1 MSLTKKHT
9 KHKITI
15 PNDFNELK
23 TELELLL
30 NKNDKIINTYLEHTV
45 YTSAI
50 SDTNK
55 VKLKDIYEKN
65 HKLILDTF
73 T

>member
-1 MSLTKKHT
+1 MSLTNKH

-23 TELELLL
+23 TQLDLLL
-30 NKNDKIINTYLEHTV
+30 SKNDKIINTYLENTV

-55 VKLKDIYEKN
+55 LKLKEIYEKN

>member
-1 MSLTKKHT
+1 MSLNE

-23 TELELLL
+23 NELELLL

-45 YTSAI
+45 I
-50 SDTNK
+50 H
-55 VKLKDIYEKN
+55 L
-65 HKLILDTF
+65 
-73 T
+73 

>member
-30 NKNDKIINTYLEHTV
+30 NKNDKIINKYLEKTV

-55 VKLKDIYEKN
+55 IKLKEIYEKN
-65 HKLILDTF
+65 HKLILHTF
-73 T
+73 K

>member
-1 MSLTKKHT
+1 MSLTKKHK

-30 NKNDKIINTYLEHTV
+30 NKNDKIINKYLENTV

-55 VKLKDIYEKN
+55 IKLKEIYEKN
-65 HKLILDTF
+65 HKLILHTF

>member
-1 MSLTKKHT
+1 MSLNK

-23 TELELLL
+23 NELDLLL
-30 NKNDKIINTYLEHTV
+30 NKTDKIINTYLENTV

-50 SDTNK
+50 SETNK
-55 VKLKDIYEKN
+55 VKLKDIYDKN

>member
-1 MSLTKKHT
+1 MSLNK

-23 TELELLL
+23 NELELLL
-30 NKNDKIINTYLEHTV
+30 NKNDKIINTYLENTV